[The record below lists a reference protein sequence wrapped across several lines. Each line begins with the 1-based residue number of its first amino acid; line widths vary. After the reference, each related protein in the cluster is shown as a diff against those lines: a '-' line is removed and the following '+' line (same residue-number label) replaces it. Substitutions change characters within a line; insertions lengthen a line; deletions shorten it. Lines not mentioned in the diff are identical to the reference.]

1 MEEVPSVP
9 ENEVLSL
16 IISQLIAYG
25 YSAIAQSVADATG
38 ATTDM
43 TPSHKLVELLQLGKE
58 KLESDESDDEE
69 YTASDTKRDLPSVQ
83 QDWGKTKGGFDP
95 DAVHTAV
102 SKVAP
107 SYTQL
112 YYTQHKGP
120 CRTAAFSADG
130 RFAATGSHDSSL
142 KVLDVQKMKKRTG
155 DAGDKPVIR
164 TLYDHSAP
172 VNDLSFHPNGLVLA
186 SCAED
191 QSVKLFDLSK
201 LGVKRSFR
209 YFQDSVPVKSISFHP
224 AGDYLLAGT
233 DDAAVRIYDVKTL
246 QCFTNSKT
254 VEMHRGPITQIRYSH
269 TGKLFATSS
278 ADGSVRVWD
287 GVSGQCVRYI
297 EGAHGGTAA
306 SSVRIMQNERYVLT
320 AGLDSTMRLWDIS
333 SGRTVVEYRGHEQR
347 SQMLQPAFTYNEDY
361 VMIGDE
367 ASTNA
372 VCYDTQTGELL
383 SKISGQNNLVRCV
396 VPSPTDNGILTCSDD
411 YRARYFMADFN

>member
-1 MEEVPSVP
+1 MEEASPVS

-38 ATTDM
+38 ATSDM
-43 TPSHKLVELLQLGKE
+43 TPSHKLLELVQLGKE
-58 KLESDESDDEE
+58 KMESDGSDDEE
-69 YTASDTKRDLPSVQ
+69 FTADNAKLASESSP
-83 QDWGKTKGGFDP
+83 QDWAKAKGSSFDP
-95 DAVHTAV
+95 EAIQTAA
-102 SKVAP
+102 SKTPPNYV
-107 SYTQL
+107 QL

-155 DAGDKPVIR
+155 EAGDKPVIR
-164 TLYDHSAP
+164 TLYDHTAP

-201 LGVKRSFR
+201 SGVKRSFR
-209 YFQDSVPVKSISFHP
+209 YLQDGLPVKSISFHP
-224 AGDYLLAGT
+224 SGDFLLAGT

-254 VEMHRGPITQIRYSH
+254 NEMHRGPITQVRYSH
-269 TGKLFATSS
+269 TGRLFATSS

-287 GVSGQCVRYI
+287 GVSGQCVRCI
-297 EGAHGGTAA
+297 EGAHGGGAA
-306 SSVRIMQNERYVLT
+306 SSVRIMRNERFVLT

-333 SGRTVVEYRGHEQR
+333 SGRTVIEYRGHEQV
-347 SQMLQPAFTYNEDY
+347 SQMLQPAFTYNEDF
-361 VMIGDE
+361 VLIGDE
-367 ASTNA
+367 TSSNA
-372 VCYDTQTGELL
+372 FCYDTQTGALL
-383 SKISGQNNLVRCV
+383 TKISGQNNMVRCV
-396 VPSPTDNGILTCSDD
+396 VPSPTDNGILTC
-411 YRARYFMADFN
+411 R